1 MSQETMTMERVYEKL
16 EAVSDNVDSMATSVK
31 QIENKQITMDMHVSS
46 IMTPP
51 TLETRLK
58 SYVDDAV
65 SRNHAS
71 FMQALGNAQT
81 IIQQGQR
88 IAQLEMQ
95 SQIKDVA
102 SSAAQVERDRT
113 QNHAENQS
121 HGITTD
127 NRLKVIERNMYMLI
141 GALAIIQVI
150 IKFAFK

>member
-95 SQIKDVA
+95 SQILVHHEHRVAKDH
-102 SSAAQVERDRT
+102 S
-113 QNHAENQS
+113 
-121 HGITTD
+121 
-127 NRLKVIERNMYMLI
+127 RNLRSLFLEP
-141 GALAIIQVI
+141 ALASFLLSRKRVNNHK
-150 IKFAFK
+150 KFHKLLIALDLC